1 MAFAGSPD
9 AGAEAGATLP
19 GDLFFGEADAGAAG
33 GVKPAAGALPFG
45 FLCGGRR
52 FAELAAG
59 CAHTRTVECLDDG
72 RTRHVFVWELAEP
85 AHLAVRC
92 EVVCYRGFPHVE
104 WTVFLQNN
112 GDVNTPVISD
122 LRALDVTLCPSEGA
136 GITLHHNNGSPSR
149 RDDYA
154 PRVTPLPPGTAAHLG
169 TDDGRPSHRSLPYFN
184 VSRGDDGL
192 IAAVG
197 WPGQWYASFDAD
209 DSGTVR
215 LSAGQEDTHF
225 VLHPGESFR
234 TPLIVLQPWR
244 GDRADAHNVWRRW
257 MVEHNLPRVGNAPPK
272 AQLLATSSG
281 VYFEMVHA
289 DEASQVMFIDRYV
302 EEGIPLDCWWMDA
315 GWYPNRQD
323 WKYTGT
329 WEVDRTRFPN
339 GLRAV
344 SDHAH
349 SKGLKTLLWFEPERV
364 AKTTWLEENKPQWI
378 LRSPTFDPEWGS
390 LLNLGDPEVYD
401 WVVERIDG
409 LIVSEGIDIYRQDF
423 NIPPLT
429 FWRAADAEDRRGI
442 TEQRYV
448 VNFLRFWD
456 ELRRRHPDMLID
468 DCASG
473 GRRLDLETLR
483 RSVPLWRSDYAMEP
497 VGQQCQTHNLNAW
510 IPYSGTGTGFN
521 AGIGWSNTG
530 PREIQ
535 PYAFWSN
542 AAPSLVLSL
551 DMRDRRTDYAA
562 ARRLVE
568 QWRSIADD
576 YTADFHPLLAWT
588 DASDAWVAWQF
599 NRPEAGTGFVQAM
612 RRPDSPFTKG
622 VFRLRGLEA
631 DGPYVVW
638 NVETPETKAG
648 FRGQELM
655 DPGLG
660 IDIPD
665 APGVAVLAYR
675 RDTG

>member
-1 MAFAGSPD
+1 MASAGLSG
-9 AGAEAGATLP
+9 AGAEAGAALLNGLFL
-19 GDLFFGEADAGAAG
+19 GDADAAARSGVEAAG
-33 GVKPAAGALPFG
+33 GALPFG
-45 FLCGGRR
+45 FLLGGRP
-52 FAELAAG
+52 FGELVAD
-59 CAHTRTVECLDDG
+59 CERTHATEDLGDG
-72 RTRHVFVWELAEP
+72 REKHVFVWALSRP
-85 AHLAVRC
+85 STFSVRC
-92 EVVCYRGFPHVE
+92 EAVRYRGFPHVE
-104 WTVFLQNN
+104 WTITLKND
-112 GDVNTPVISD
+112 GTADTPVISE
-122 LRALDVTLCPSEGA
+122 LRALDVTLGA
-136 GITLHHNNGSPSR
+136 GTGSGFTLHHNNGSPSR

-154 PRVTPLPPGTAAHLG
+154 PRETPLPPGATARLG

-184 VSRGDDGL
+184 IARGEEGL
-192 IAAVG
+192 IVAVG
-197 WPGQWYASFDAD
+197 WPGQWFAFFETDDA
-209 DSGTVR
+209 GTLR
-215 LSAGQEDTHF
+215 LCAGQEDTHF

-244 GDRADAHNVWRRW
+244 GDRTDAQNVWRRW
-257 MVEHNLPRVGNAPPK
+257 MMEHNLPRIGGRPPK

-289 DEASQVMFIDRYV
+289 DEASQRMFIDRYV

-315 GWYPNRQD
+315 GWYPNADD

-329 WEVDRTRFPN
+329 WEVDRKRFPN

-349 SKGLKTLLWFEPERV
+349 EKGLKALVWFEPERV
-364 AKTTWLEENKPQWI
+364 AKTTWLEENRPEWI
-378 LRSPTFDPEWGS
+378 LRSPTFDPDWGS

-401 WVVERIDG
+401 WVLERIDS

-429 FWRAADAEDRRGI
+429 FWRAADTDDRRGI

-456 ELRRRHPDMLID
+456 ELRCRHPDLLID

-510 IPYSGTGTGFN
+510 LPYSGTGTGFN
-521 AGIGWSNTG
+521 GALGWGNTG

-551 DMRDRRTDYAA
+551 DMRDRETDYQA
-562 ARRLVE
+562 ARRLVL
-568 QWRSIADD
+568 QWRSIAAD
-576 YTADFHPLLAWT
+576 YTADYYPLLTWT
-588 DASDAWVAWQF
+588 DAPDAWVAWQF
-599 NRPEAGTGFVQAM
+599 NRPETGTGFVQAM
-612 RRPDSPFTKG
+612 RRPESPFTKA
-622 VFRLRGLEA
+622 VFRLRGLVSGA
-631 DGPYVVW
+631 MYRVW
-638 NVETPETKAG
+638 NVETPDAG
-648 FRGQELM
+648 AGYRGGELM
-655 DPGLG
+655 ETGLG
-660 IDIPD
+660 VDIPN
-665 APGVAVLAYR
+665 APGVAVFAYR
-675 RDTG
+675 RAEA